1 MSNENKIKMF
11 LNFQKIIDACFK
23 SCLFLTDIFVRC
35 WNTFYAYSLI
45 FQFDHV
51 FQLFTFFWKLAFRS
65 FWLNAFLDQQL
76 FLTHKIHMINHISL
90 LSVLHINF
98 GIDTFRRVSK
108 STTTAN
114 QFKIAT
120 WSQNE
125 CVNKLNQESS
135 KTSIE
140 WPTKIRNLHRKL
152 LKTWIV
158 SAIEMQIQKCIQLP
172 DFWQCLMLTI
182 NTDALVKNILNL
194 NWMATIETHVCYNH

>member
-1 MSNENKIKMF
+1 MLVFDRRICAMLQNILCVFIHFSIQSRVSTFCFFFFENF
-11 LNFQKIIDACFK
+11 E
-23 SCLFLTDIFVRC
+23 
-35 WNTFYAYSLI
+35 
-45 FQFDHV
+45 
-51 FQLFTFFWKLAFRS
+51 LAFPS
-65 FWLNAFLDQQL
+65 SWLNAFFAQH
-76 FLTHKIHMINHISL
+76 FCLTHEIHMINYNSL
-90 LSVLHINF
+90 LAVLHINF
-98 GIDTFRRVSK
+98 EIDTFRRVSK